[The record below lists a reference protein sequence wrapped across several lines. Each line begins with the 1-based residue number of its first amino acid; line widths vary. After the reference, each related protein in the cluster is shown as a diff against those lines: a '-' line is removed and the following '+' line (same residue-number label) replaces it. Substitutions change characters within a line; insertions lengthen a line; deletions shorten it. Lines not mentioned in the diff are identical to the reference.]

1 MKRSLLVLLSVLLLL
16 LVTSC
21 GETPQDQDTEANINQ
36 DEVEKGN
43 NEKEP
48 PINPDDIKVDI
59 TILEPNS
66 IGTVYMEATYTNNT
80 DYPIT
85 SYLLNVLL
93 KDKNEKVYLTNSDTV
108 MPGET
113 SPKFD
118 TFGPETLDLNDIE
131 PLKLEV
137 TARTED
143 GNNLYMEYNF
153 KLNEATWFEDSN

>member
-16 LVTSC
+16 LITSC
-21 GETPQDQDTEANINQ
+21 GETPQDTEANTNQ
-36 DEVEKGN
+36 DEVEEGN
-43 NEKEP
+43 SEEL
-48 PINPDDIKVDI
+48 PIHPDDIKVDI
-59 TILEPNS
+59 TILDPDS

-85 SYLLNVLL
+85 AYDLTVLL
-93 KDKNEKVYLTNSDTV
+93 KDKNEKTYLTNYDTV

-118 TFGPETLDLNDIE
+118 SFGPETLDLNDVE
-131 PLKLEV
+131 LLELEV

-143 GNNLYMEYNF
+143 GNNLYLEYNF
-153 KLNEATWFEDSN
+153 KLNEATWWESDD